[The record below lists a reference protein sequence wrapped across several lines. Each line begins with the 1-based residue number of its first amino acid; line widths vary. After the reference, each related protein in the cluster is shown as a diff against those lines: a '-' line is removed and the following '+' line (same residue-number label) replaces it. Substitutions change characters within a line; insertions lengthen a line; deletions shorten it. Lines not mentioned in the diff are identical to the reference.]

1 MLIIVWL
8 LFALVVGAF
17 ASSRGRS
24 GLAFFL
30 LSVLLSPIVGFI
42 IALIVGSNTPPTAVA
57 SLPNVNPDFR
67 AKWTNLARYDA
78 DISNAVDKLTPYGNE
93 AVLRFR
99 DIYETVN
106 DKAAIPAIVADIEAH
121 AKSITDPTGWAP
133 EGFKQAGVENGVPV
147 FRSGNR
153 FWVGGEHFPD
163 ANSATAFAYQLGQ
176 AHRR

>member
-30 LSVLLSPIVGFI
+30 LSVLLSPLVGFI
-42 IALIVGSNTPPTAVA
+42 IVLIVGSNAPPTAVA
-57 SLPNVNPDFR
+57 ALTGANSDFR
-67 AKWTNLARYDA
+67 AKWANLARYDV
-78 DISNAVDKLTPYGNE
+78 DIRNAVDKLAPYGNE

-121 AKSITDPTGWAP
+121 AKSITGSSGWAP
-133 EGFKQAGVENGVPV
+133 EGFKQAGVEHGVPV

-163 ANSATAFAYQLGQ
+163 SNSAIAFARQLGQ